1 MIELNWTLLL
11 QFVNFVVLLFIL
23 NLLLYRPLRR
33 LMQER
38 QQTVDGSYRKARE
51 MEGEIATKM
60 EHYQQRLQEAKR
72 RGHQER
78 TELRQGALT
87 EENRLLVEAR
97 NTAAEQVQ
105 TIRTQVATETAGARQ
120 TLKKE
125 TQALAA
131 RVAGKVLGRSI

>member
-23 NLLLYRPLRR
+23 NLLLYRPVRR

-38 QQTVDGSYRKARE
+38 QQTVDGSYQRARD
-51 MEGEIATKM
+51 MEGEIAAKM
-60 EHYQQRLQEAKR
+60 AHYQQRLQEAKR
-72 RGHQER
+72 QGHQER
-78 TELRQGALT
+78 TELRQGALA
-87 EENRLLVEAR
+87 EEGRLLAESR
-97 NTAAEQVQ
+97 NAATEQVQ
-105 TIRTQVATETAGARQ
+105 TIRTRVAAETADARQ
-120 TLKKE
+120 ALKAE

>member
-97 NTAAEQVQ
+97 NTPPSRSRRSGPRWRQKLPAP
-105 TIRTQVATETAGARQ
+105 ARH
-120 TLKKE
+120 
-125 TQALAA
+125 
-131 RVAGKVLGRSI
+131 